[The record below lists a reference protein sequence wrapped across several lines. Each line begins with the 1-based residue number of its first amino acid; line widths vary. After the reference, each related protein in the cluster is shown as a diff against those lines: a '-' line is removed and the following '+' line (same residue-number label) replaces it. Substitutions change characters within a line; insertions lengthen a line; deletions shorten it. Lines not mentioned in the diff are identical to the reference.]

1 LQGPE
6 PGTPCSPTLS
16 HATLPVASA
25 TALVDGADALS
36 DFGGEEFML
45 EPLKRFLIGEP
56 KATAQAP
63 HERLSNPVALA
74 VFSSDALSSV
84 AYATEEILLVLVLAG
99 ATALTWSS
107 GIAVAIG
114 LLLLI
119 VTVSYRQTIQAYP
132 AGGGAYLVSKDNLG
146 VPAGLVAGAALL
158 IDYVLT
164 VSVSVAAGVAAITS
178 AWPALYGQRVLL
190 GVVAV
195 AAIAIANLRGLRE
208 SGRLF
213 AAPTY
218 LFMISMLGL
227 IVLGLARLL
236 WGETPVVPL
245 PSSPVVPVA
254 AVTPFLIL
262 RAFAS
267 GCTALTG
274 VEAISDGV
282 PAFRK
287 PEADNAKRTIAWM
300 AGILL
305 ILFLGITFLA
315 REYEVLPR
323 EGETVVSQ
331 LARMIVGTS
340 PFYYVIQAATAL
352 ILLLA
357 ANTSFADFPR
367 LSYFL
372 ARDRFLPRQLV
383 NRGDRLVF
391 SNGVIVLA
399 LLASLLL
406 VLFGGDTHALI
417 PLYAVGVFI
426 SFTLS
431 QAGMVRRHLRLRE
444 TGWQRGILIN
454 GAGAVTTAVVL
465 TVVGGTKFVDG
476 AFLVVVMIPILVGMF
491 VAIHRHYRQVGEQLR
506 IKHFA
511 VPDKVTHA
519 VLLLVSDVHMG
530 ILNALNYARAISP
543 EVEAVYVSLDEE
555 ATKQMRLR
563 WGLWSGGVPL
573 VILDSPY
580 RSVVQPL
587 IEYVNKIQAERQ
599 VDFVTIVLPEFVPA
613 RWWHTLL
620 HNQTAL
626 WIRANF
632 LFRKGTV
639 VINVR
644 FHLET

>member
-1 LQGPE
+1 
-6 PGTPCSPTLS
+6 
-16 HATLPVASA
+16 
-25 TALVDGADALS
+25 
-36 DFGGEEFML
+36 ML

-190 GVVAV
+190 GIVAV

-323 EGETVVSQ
+323 EGDTVVSQ

-491 VAIHRHYRQVGEQLR
+491 YAIHRHYRQVAEQLR
-506 IKHFA
+506 LKHFA
-511 VPDKVTHA
+511 VPDKMTHA

-613 RWWHTLL
+613 RWWHHLL

-626 WIRANF
+626 RIRAHF

-639 VINVR
+639 IINVR

>member
-1 LQGPE
+1 
-6 PGTPCSPTLS
+6 
-16 HATLPVASA
+16 
-25 TALVDGADALS
+25 
-36 DFGGEEFML
+36 ML
-45 EPLKRFLIGEP
+45 DSLKRFLVGEP

-146 VPAGLVAGAALL
+146 LPAGLVAGAALL

-190 GVVAV
+190 GIVAV
-195 AAIAIANLRGLRE
+195 AAIAIANLRGVRE

-213 AAPTY
+213 AVPTY
-218 LFMISMLGL
+218 LFIVSFLGL

-399 LLASLLL
+399 LLASLFL
-406 VLFGGDTHALI
+406 VLFRGETHALI

-491 VAIHRHYRQVGEQLR
+491 YAIHRHYRQVAEQLR
-506 IKHFA
+506 LKHFA
-511 VPDKVTHA
+511 VPDKMTHA

-587 IEYVNKIQAERQ
+587 IEYVNKIQDERQ
-599 VDFVTIVLPEFVPA
+599 VDFVTLVLPEFVPA
-613 RWWHTLL
+613 RWWHHLL

-626 WIRANF
+626 RIRAHF

-639 VINVR
+639 IINVR

>member
-1 LQGPE
+1 
-6 PGTPCSPTLS
+6 
-16 HATLPVASA
+16 
-25 TALVDGADALS
+25 
-36 DFGGEEFML
+36 ML
-45 EPLKRFLIGEP
+45 ESLKRFLVGEP

-114 LLLLI
+114 LLLVI

-164 VSVSVAAGVAAITS
+164 VSVSVAAGMAAITS

-190 GVVAV
+190 GIVAV

-218 LFMISMLGL
+218 LFIISILGL

-323 EGETVVSQ
+323 EGDTVVSQ

-372 ARDRFLPRQLV
+372 ARDRFLPRQFV
-383 NRGDRLVF
+383 SRGDRLVF

-399 LLASLLL
+399 LLASLFL
-406 VLFGGDTHALI
+406 VLFRGETHALI

-491 VAIHRHYRQVGEQLR
+491 YAIHRHYRQVGEQLR

-543 EVEAVYVSLDEE
+543 EVEAVYVSVDEE

-620 HNQTAL
+620 HNQTAF
-626 WIRANF
+626 WIRAHF

>member
-1 LQGPE
+1 MQ
-6 PGTPCSPTLS
+6 S
-16 HATLPVASA
+16 
-25 TALVDGADALS
+25 
-36 DFGGEEFML
+36 
-45 EPLKRFLIGEP
+45 LKRLLVGEP
-56 KATAQAP
+56 KATAQVP

-119 VTVSYRQTIQAYP
+119 LTVSYRQTIQAYP

-190 GVVAV
+190 GIVAV

-218 LFMISMLGL
+218 LFIISMLGL

-352 ILLLA
+352 ILVLA

-406 VLFGGDTHALI
+406 VLFRGETHALI

-431 QAGMVRRHLRLRE
+431 QVGMVRRHLRLRE

-465 TVVGGTKFVDG
+465 TVVGGTKFVNG

-491 VAIHRHYRQVGEQLR
+491 YAIHRHYRQVAEQLR
-506 IKHFA
+506 LKHFDLPPRA
-511 VPDKVTHA
+511 THA

-573 VILDSPY
+573 VVLESPY

-587 IEYVNKIQAERQ
+587 IEYVNKIQVERK
-599 VDFVTIVLPEFVPA
+599 VDFVTLVLPEFIPA
-613 RWWHTLL
+613 RWWHHLL

-626 WIRANF
+626 RIRAHF

>member
-1 LQGPE
+1 LLD
-6 PGTPCSPTLS
+6 S
-16 HATLPVASA
+16 
-25 TALVDGADALS
+25 
-36 DFGGEEFML
+36 
-45 EPLKRFLIGEP
+45 LKRFLVGEP

-146 VPAGLVAGAALL
+146 VPAGLVAGGALL

-190 GVVAV
+190 GIVAV

-213 AAPTY
+213 AVPTY
-218 LFMISMLGL
+218 LFIVSFLGL

-399 LLASLLL
+399 LLASLFL
-406 VLFGGDTHALI
+406 VLFRGETHALI

-491 VAIHRHYRQVGEQLR
+491 YAIHRHYRQVAEQLR
-506 IKHFA
+506 LKHFA
-511 VPDKVTHA
+511 VPDKMTHA

-599 VDFVTIVLPEFVPA
+599 VDFVTLVLPEFVPA
-613 RWWHTLL
+613 RWWHHLL

-626 WIRANF
+626 RIRAHF

-639 VINVR
+639 IINVR

>member
-1 LQGPE
+1 
-6 PGTPCSPTLS
+6 
-16 HATLPVASA
+16 VASA

-190 GVVAV
+190 GIVAV

-218 LFMISMLGL
+218 LFIISMLGL

-491 VAIHRHYRQVGEQLR
+491 YAIHRHYRQVGEQLR

-519 VLLLVSDVHMG
+519 VVLLVSDVHMG

-543 EVEAVYVSLDEE
+543 EVEAVYVSVDEE

-587 IEYVNKIQAERQ
+587 IEYVNKIQAERK

-620 HNQTAL
+620 HNQTAF
-626 WIRANF
+626 WIRAHF
-632 LFRKGTV
+632 LFHKGTV

>member
-1 LQGPE
+1 
-6 PGTPCSPTLS
+6 
-16 HATLPVASA
+16 
-25 TALVDGADALS
+25 
-36 DFGGEEFML
+36 ML
-45 EPLKRFLIGEP
+45 DSLKRFLVGEP

-84 AYATEEILLVLVLAG
+84 AYATEEILLVLVLVG
-99 ATALTWSS
+99 TAALAWTSA
-107 GIAVAIG
+107 IAVAIG

-164 VSVSVAAGVAAITS
+164 VSVSVAAGMAAITS

-190 GVVAV
+190 GIVAV

-218 LFMISMLGL
+218 LFIISILGL

-372 ARDRFLPRQLV
+372 ARDRFLPRQFV
-383 NRGDRLVF
+383 SRGDRLVF

-399 LLASLLL
+399 LLASLFL
-406 VLFGGDTHALI
+406 VLFRGETHALI

-491 VAIHRHYRQVGEQLR
+491 YAIHRHYRQVAEQLR

-543 EVEAVYVSLDEE
+543 EVEAVYVSVDEE

-620 HNQTAL
+620 HNQTAF
-626 WIRANF
+626 WIRAHF

>member
-1 LQGPE
+1 
-6 PGTPCSPTLS
+6 
-16 HATLPVASA
+16 
-25 TALVDGADALS
+25 
-36 DFGGEEFML
+36 ML

-190 GVVAV
+190 GIVAV

-323 EGETVVSQ
+323 EGDTVVSQ

-491 VAIHRHYRQVGEQLR
+491 AAIHRHYRQVGEQLR

-613 RWWHTLL
+613 RWWHHLL

-626 WIRANF
+626 RIRAHF

-639 VINVR
+639 IINVR

>member
-1 LQGPE
+1 
-6 PGTPCSPTLS
+6 
-16 HATLPVASA
+16 
-25 TALVDGADALS
+25 
-36 DFGGEEFML
+36 ML

-190 GVVAV
+190 GIVAV

-218 LFMISMLGL
+218 LFIISMLGL

-406 VLFGGDTHALI
+406 VLFRGETHALI

-476 AFLVVVMIPILVGMF
+476 AFLVVITIPILVGMF
-491 VAIHRHYRQVGEQLR
+491 YAIHRHYRQVGEQLR

-519 VLLLVSDVHMG
+519 VVLLVSDVHMG

-543 EVEAVYVSLDEE
+543 EVEAVYVSVDEE

-587 IEYVNKIQAERQ
+587 IEYVNKIQAERK

-620 HNQTAL
+620 HNQTAF
-626 WIRANF
+626 WIRAHF

>member
-1 LQGPE
+1 
-6 PGTPCSPTLS
+6 
-16 HATLPVASA
+16 
-25 TALVDGADALS
+25 
-36 DFGGEEFML
+36 ML

-74 VFSSDALSSV
+74 VLASDALSSV

-99 ATALTWSS
+99 AAALAWTSA
-107 GIAVAIG
+107 IAAAIA
-114 LLLLI
+114 LLYVI

-132 AGGGAYLVSKDNLG
+132 TGGGAYSVSKDNLG
-146 VPAGLVAGAALL
+146 IPAGLVAGSALL

-178 AWPALYGQRVLL
+178 AFPDLYAHRVVL
-190 GVVAV
+190 GVVTV
-195 AAIAIANLRGLRE
+195 AAIAVVNLRGVRE

-213 AAPTY
+213 AVPTY
-218 LFMISMLGL
+218 LFIVSFLGL
-227 IVLGLARLL
+227 ILVGMARVLY
-236 WGETPVVPL
+236 GEAPMAP
-245 PSSPVVPVA
+245 PPAPPPGAPEAAVA
-254 AVTPFLIL
+254 AVTSLLIL
-262 RAFAS
+262 RAFSS
-267 GCTALTG
+267 GCVALTG
-274 VEAISDGV
+274 VEAISNGV
-282 PAFRK
+282 LVFRK
-287 PEADNAKRTIAWM
+287 PEAENAKQTIAWM
-300 AGILL
+300 AAIMLT
-305 ILFLGITFLA
+305 FFVGITFLA
-315 REYEVLPR
+315 RQYEILPR

-340 PFYYVIQAATAL
+340 PFYYVIQATTAL

-367 LSYFL
+367 LSSLL
-372 ARDRFLPRQLV
+372 AADRFLPRQFV
-383 NRGDRLVF
+383 SRGDRLVF
-391 SNGVIVLA
+391 SNGIIILA

-431 QAGMVRRHLRLRE
+431 QAGMVRHHFHLRE
-444 TGWQRGILIN
+444 PGWRRGALIN
-454 GAGAVTTAVVL
+454 GTGALTTGIVL
-465 TVVGGTKFVDG
+465 TVTAGTKFMHG
-476 AFLVVVMIPILVGMF
+476 AWMVVITIPIMVGMF
-491 VAIHRHYRQVGEQLR
+491 AAIHRHYRQVGEQLR

-543 EVEAVYVSLDEE
+543 EVEAVYVSVDEE

-587 IEYVNKIQAERQ
+587 IEYVNKIQAERK

-620 HNQTAL
+620 HNQTAF
-626 WIRANF
+626 WIRAHF

>member
-1 LQGPE
+1 
-6 PGTPCSPTLS
+6 
-16 HATLPVASA
+16 
-25 TALVDGADALS
+25 
-36 DFGGEEFML
+36 M
-45 EPLKRFLIGEP
+45 
-56 KATAQAP
+56 
-63 HERLSNPVALA
+63 
-74 VFSSDALSSV
+74 

-99 ATALTWSS
+99 AAALTWSS
-107 GIAVAIG
+107 GIAAAIG

-119 VTVSYRQTIQAYP
+119 LTVSYRQTIQAYP

-164 VSVSVAAGVAAITS
+164 VSVSVAAGMAAITS
-178 AWPALYGQRVLL
+178 AFPGLYGQRVLL
-190 GVVAV
+190 GIVAV
-195 AAIAIANLRGLRE
+195 TAIAIANLRGLRE

-218 LFMISMLGL
+218 LFIISMLGL

-274 VEAISDGV
+274 VEAVSDGV
-282 PAFRK
+282 LAFRK

-406 VLFGGDTHALI
+406 VLFRGETHALI

-491 VAIHRHYRQVGEQLR
+491 YAIHRHYRQVGEQLR

-511 VPDKVTHA
+511 VPDKMTHA

-543 EVEAVYVSLDEE
+543 EVEAVYVSVDEE

-573 VILDSPY
+573 
-580 RSVVQPL
+580 
-587 IEYVNKIQAERQ
+587 
-599 VDFVTIVLPEFVPA
+599 
-613 RWWHTLL
+613 
-620 HNQTAL
+620 
-626 WIRANF
+626 
-632 LFRKGTV
+632 
-639 VINVR
+639 
-644 FHLET
+644 

>member
-1 LQGPE
+1 
-6 PGTPCSPTLS
+6 
-16 HATLPVASA
+16 
-25 TALVDGADALS
+25 
-36 DFGGEEFML
+36 ML
-45 EPLKRFLIGEP
+45 DSLKRFLVGEP

-146 VPAGLVAGAALL
+146 VPAGLVAGGALL

-190 GVVAV
+190 GIVAV
-195 AAIAIANLRGLRE
+195 AAIAIANLRGVRE

-213 AAPTY
+213 AVPTY
-218 LFMISMLGL
+218 LFIVSFLGL
-227 IVLGLARLL
+227 IVLGLARFL

-399 LLASLLL
+399 LLASLFL
-406 VLFGGDTHALI
+406 VLFRGETHALI

-491 VAIHRHYRQVGEQLR
+491 YAIHRHYRQVAEQLR
-506 IKHFA
+506 LKHFA
-511 VPDKVTHA
+511 VPDKMTHA

-599 VDFVTIVLPEFVPA
+599 VDFVTLVLPEFVPA
-613 RWWHTLL
+613 RWWHHLL

-626 WIRANF
+626 RIRAHF

-639 VINVR
+639 IINVR

>member
-1 LQGPE
+1 LLD
-6 PGTPCSPTLS
+6 S
-16 HATLPVASA
+16 
-25 TALVDGADALS
+25 
-36 DFGGEEFML
+36 
-45 EPLKRFLIGEP
+45 LKRFLVGEP

-132 AGGGAYLVSKDNLG
+132 AGGGAYIVSKDNLG

-190 GVVAV
+190 GIVAV

-213 AAPTY
+213 AVPTY
-218 LFMISMLGL
+218 LFIVSFLGL

-399 LLASLLL
+399 LLASLFL
-406 VLFGGDTHALI
+406 VLFRGETHALI

-491 VAIHRHYRQVGEQLR
+491 YAIHRHYRQVAEQLR
-506 IKHFA
+506 LKHFA
-511 VPDKVTHA
+511 VPDKMTHA

-613 RWWHTLL
+613 RWWHHLL

-626 WIRANF
+626 RIRAHF

-639 VINVR
+639 IINVR

>member
-1 LQGPE
+1 
-6 PGTPCSPTLS
+6 
-16 HATLPVASA
+16 
-25 TALVDGADALS
+25 
-36 DFGGEEFML
+36 ML

-190 GVVAV
+190 GIVAV

-218 LFMISMLGL
+218 LFIISMLGL

-406 VLFGGDTHALI
+406 VLFRGETHALI

-491 VAIHRHYRQVGEQLR
+491 YAIHRHYRQVGEQLR

-543 EVEAVYVSLDEE
+543 EVEAVYVSVDEE

-587 IEYVNKIQAERQ
+587 VEYVNKIQAERK
-599 VDFVTIVLPEFVPA
+599 VDFITLVLPEFVPA

-626 WIRANF
+626 RIRAHF

-639 VINVR
+639 IINVR

>member
-1 LQGPE
+1 LLD
-6 PGTPCSPTLS
+6 S
-16 HATLPVASA
+16 
-25 TALVDGADALS
+25 
-36 DFGGEEFML
+36 
-45 EPLKRFLIGEP
+45 LKRFLVGEP

-146 VPAGLVAGAALL
+146 VPAGLVAGGALL

-190 GVVAV
+190 GIVAV
-195 AAIAIANLRGLRE
+195 AAIAIANLRGVRE

-213 AAPTY
+213 AVPTY
-218 LFMISMLGL
+218 LFIVSFLGL
-227 IVLGLARLL
+227 IVLGLARFL

-399 LLASLLL
+399 LLASLFL
-406 VLFGGDTHALI
+406 VLFRGETHALI

-491 VAIHRHYRQVGEQLR
+491 YAIHRHYRQVAEQLR
-506 IKHFA
+506 LKHFA
-511 VPDKVTHA
+511 VPDKMTHA

-599 VDFVTIVLPEFVPA
+599 VDFVTLVLPEFVPA
-613 RWWHTLL
+613 RWWHHLL

-626 WIRANF
+626 RIRAHF

-639 VINVR
+639 IINVR

>member
-1 LQGPE
+1 
-6 PGTPCSPTLS
+6 
-16 HATLPVASA
+16 
-25 TALVDGADALS
+25 
-36 DFGGEEFML
+36 L
-45 EPLKRFLIGEP
+45 ESLKRFLVGEP

-99 ATALTWSS
+99 ATALTWST

-119 VTVSYRQTIQAYP
+119 LTVSYRQTIQAYP
-132 AGGGAYLVSKDNLG
+132 AGGGAYLVGKDNLG

-178 AWPALYGQRVLL
+178 AWPVLYGQRVLL
-190 GVVAV
+190 GIVAV

-218 LFMISMLGL
+218 LFIISMLGL
-227 IVLGLARLL
+227 IVFGLARLL

-323 EGETVVSQ
+323 EGDTVVSQ

-406 VLFGGDTHALI
+406 VLFRGETHALI

-476 AFLVVVMIPILVGMF
+476 AFLVVITIPILVGMF
-491 VAIHRHYRQVGEQLR
+491 YAIHRHYRQVGEQLR

-519 VLLLVSDVHMG
+519 VVLLVSDVHMG

-587 IEYVNKIQAERQ
+587 IEYVNKIQAERK

-620 HNQTAL
+620 HNQTAF
-626 WIRANF
+626 WIRAHF

>member
-1 LQGPE
+1 LLD
-6 PGTPCSPTLS
+6 S
-16 HATLPVASA
+16 
-25 TALVDGADALS
+25 
-36 DFGGEEFML
+36 
-45 EPLKRFLIGEP
+45 LKRFLVGEP

-146 VPAGLVAGAALL
+146 VPAGLVAGGALL

-190 GVVAV
+190 GIVAV

-213 AAPTY
+213 AVPTY
-218 LFMISMLGL
+218 LFIVSFLGL

-323 EGETVVSQ
+323 EGDTVVSQ
-331 LARMIVGTS
+331 LARMIVGTN

-491 VAIHRHYRQVGEQLR
+491 YAIHRHYRQVGEQLR

-511 VPDKVTHA
+511 VPDKMTHA

-543 EVEAVYVSLDEE
+543 EVEAVYVSVDEE

-620 HNQTAL
+620 HNQTAF
-626 WIRANF
+626 WIRAHF

>member
-1 LQGPE
+1 
-6 PGTPCSPTLS
+6 
-16 HATLPVASA
+16 
-25 TALVDGADALS
+25 
-36 DFGGEEFML
+36 ML

-190 GVVAV
+190 GIVAV

-218 LFMISMLGL
+218 LFIISMLGL

-406 VLFGGDTHALI
+406 VLFRGETHALI

-491 VAIHRHYRQVGEQLR
+491 YAIHRHYRQVGEQLR

-519 VLLLVSDVHMG
+519 VVLLVSDVHMG

-543 EVEAVYVSLDEE
+543 EVEAVYVSVDEE

-587 IEYVNKIQAERQ
+587 IEYVNKIQAERK

-620 HNQTAL
+620 HNQTAF
-626 WIRANF
+626 WIRAHF

>member
-1 LQGPE
+1 
-6 PGTPCSPTLS
+6 
-16 HATLPVASA
+16 VASA

-587 IEYVNKIQAERQ
+587 IEYVNKIQAERK

-620 HNQTAL
+620 HNQTAF
-626 WIRANF
+626 WIRAHF

>member
-1 LQGPE
+1 
-6 PGTPCSPTLS
+6 
-16 HATLPVASA
+16 
-25 TALVDGADALS
+25 
-36 DFGGEEFML
+36 ML
-45 EPLKRFLIGEP
+45 ESLKRFLVGEP

-107 GIAVAIG
+107 GIAAAIG

-119 VTVSYRQTIQAYP
+119 LTVSYRQTIQAYP

-146 VPAGLVAGAALL
+146 VPAGLVAGGALL

-190 GVVAV
+190 GIVAV

-213 AAPTY
+213 AVPTY
-218 LFMISMLGL
+218 LFIVSFLGL
-227 IVLGLARLL
+227 IVLGLARFL

-399 LLASLLL
+399 LLASLFL
-406 VLFGGDTHALI
+406 VLFRGETHALI

-491 VAIHRHYRQVGEQLR
+491 YAIHRHYRQVAEQLR
-506 IKHFA
+506 LKHFA
-511 VPDKVTHA
+511 VPDKMTHA

-599 VDFVTIVLPEFVPA
+599 VDFVTLVLPEFVPA
-613 RWWHTLL
+613 RWWHHLL

-626 WIRANF
+626 RIRAHF

-639 VINVR
+639 IINVR

>member
-1 LQGPE
+1 LLD
-6 PGTPCSPTLS
+6 S
-16 HATLPVASA
+16 
-25 TALVDGADALS
+25 
-36 DFGGEEFML
+36 
-45 EPLKRFLIGEP
+45 LKRFLVGEP
-56 KATAQAP
+56 KATAQVP

-107 GIAVAIG
+107 AIAAAIG

-119 VTVSYRQTIQAYP
+119 LTVSYRQTIQEYP
-132 AGGGAYLVSKDNLG
+132 TGGGAYSVSKDNLG
-146 VPAGLVAGAALL
+146 VAPGLVAGGALL

-164 VSVSVAAGVAAITS
+164 VSVSVAAGVAAVTS
-178 AWPALYGQRVLL
+178 AFPGLYGQRVLF
-190 GVVAV
+190 GVIAV
-195 AAIAIANLRGLRE
+195 AAIAIANLRGVRE

-213 AAPTY
+213 AVPTY
-218 LFMISMLGL
+218 LFIVSFLGL
-227 IVLGLARLL
+227 IVLGLARVL
-236 WGETPVVPL
+236 WPETPVAPP
-245 PSSPVVPVA
+245 PSSPLTPMA

-274 VEAISDGV
+274 VEAISNGV

-315 REYEVLPR
+315 REYRVLPR
-323 EGETVVSQ
+323 DGETVVSQ

-367 LSYFL
+367 LSSLL

-391 SNGVIVLA
+391 SNGIIVLA
-399 LLASLLL
+399 LLASLLI
-406 VLFGGDTHALI
+406 VLFQGDTHALI

-431 QAGMVRRHLRLRE
+431 QAGMVLHHLRLRE
-444 TGWQRGILIN
+444 AGWRRGILIN
-454 GAGAVTTAVVL
+454 GTGAVTTAVVL
-465 TVVGGTKFVDG
+465 TVVAATKFVHG
-476 AFLVVVMIPILVGMF
+476 AWLVLVMIPILVGMF
-491 VAIHRHYRQVGEQLR
+491 YAIHRHYRQVAEQLR
-506 IKHFA
+506 LKHFA
-511 VPDKVTHA
+511 VPDKMTHA

-587 IEYVNKIQAERQ
+587 IEYVNKIQDERQ
-599 VDFVTIVLPEFVPA
+599 VDFVTLVLPEFVPA
-613 RWWHTLL
+613 RWWHHLL

-626 WIRANF
+626 RIRAHF

-639 VINVR
+639 IINVR

>member
-1 LQGPE
+1 
-6 PGTPCSPTLS
+6 
-16 HATLPVASA
+16 
-25 TALVDGADALS
+25 
-36 DFGGEEFML
+36 ML

-178 AWPALYGQRVLL
+178 AWPALYGHRVLL
-190 GVVAV
+190 GIVAV

-218 LFMISMLGL
+218 LFIISILGL

-399 LLASLLL
+399 LLASLFL
-406 VLFGGDTHALI
+406 VLFRGETHALI

-491 VAIHRHYRQVGEQLR
+491 YAIHRHYRQVGEQLR

-511 VPDKVTHA
+511 VPDKMTHA

-543 EVEAVYVSLDEE
+543 EVEAVYVSVDEE

-587 IEYVNKIQAERQ
+587 IEYVNKIQAERK

-620 HNQTAL
+620 HNQTAF
-626 WIRANF
+626 WIRAHF